1 MYVKPNLDHLLDDLR
16 TRSEAWK
23 VSVARHSSD
32 ERMGRGLAWDI
43 ELMEDRDENLAAK
56 IVEDFTKIDEAMST
70 HRGLGSV
77 APASWRVD
85 QLTDEQFA
93 SVKAAWP
100 ELAIFDDKV
109 ILDMAAIV
117 GIRQVRYM
125 AQVAVR
131 NAPGYLKARGTE

>member
-1 MYVKPNLDHLLDDLR
+1 MYVKPNLNAALDDLR
-16 TRSEAWK
+16 THTEAWK
-23 VSVARHSSD
+23 ASIARHSSD
-32 ERMGRGLAWDI
+32 ERKGKGLAWDI
-43 ELMEDRDENLAAK
+43 ELMEDRDDLAAK
-56 IVEDFTKIDEAMST
+56 IVEDFAKIDEAMST

-85 QLTDEQFA
+85 QITNEQFA
-93 SVKAAWP
+93 SVKTAWP

-109 ILDMAAIV
+109 IRNMAAIV

-131 NAPGYLKARGTE
+131 NAPGFLKARDTQ

>member
-16 TRSEAWK
+16 THSGAWK
-23 VSVARHSSD
+23 ASVARHSSD
-32 ERMGRGLAWDI
+32 ERMGKGMAWDI
-43 ELMEDRDENLAAK
+43 ELMEDRDDLAAK
-56 IVEDFTKIDEAMST
+56 IVGDFAKVDEAMST

-85 QLTDEQFA
+85 QLTEEQFA
-93 SVKAAWP
+93 TVKSDWP
-100 ELAIFDDKV
+100 ELAIFDDAV
-109 ILDMAAIV
+109 IRNMAAIV

-131 NAPGYLKARGTE
+131 NAPGFLKARDTQ